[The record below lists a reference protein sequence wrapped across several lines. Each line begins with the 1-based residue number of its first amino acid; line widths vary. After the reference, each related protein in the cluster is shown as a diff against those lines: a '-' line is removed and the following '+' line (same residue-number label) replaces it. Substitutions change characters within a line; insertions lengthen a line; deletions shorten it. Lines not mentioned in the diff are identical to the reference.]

1 MKSKHHYSY
10 SVKITH
16 IACRKRKEESPK
28 LSNTPPSKRTKTS
41 DDTLR
46 KMYVSFPKDNNMSDY
61 QLQNC
66 HKNLQILRG
75 IPMKCQVTSSTSHL
89 THIDLVNFNACFNSN
104 VTKRLRVIEDS
115 PGTKGII
122 ENLALADP
130 SAFQMLNKFLC
141 HHDEPSHTPTRFFL
155 LGDVTNSS
163 LLSGDVSHNISIC
176 FSNRSFPRA
185 MAVVGSILT
194 EKALFLPSFQKGV
207 SITTAK
213 RPLKGSSTTPGT
225 NIQGLISSSQHS
237 ADHNLPDPRKPLP
250 FTLLHLLN
258 LILI

>member
-1 MKSKHHYSY
+1 MTLFAKCMCLFQKTTTRLTIS
-10 SVKITH
+10 
-16 IACRKRKEESPK
+16 CR
-28 LSNTPPSKRTKTS
+28 T
-41 DDTLR
+41 
-46 KMYVSFPKDNNMSDY
+46 VA
-61 QLQNC
+61 
-66 HKNLQILRG
+66 NLQILKG
-75 IPMKCQVTSSTSHL
+75 IPMKCQVTSSASHL
-89 THIDLVNFNACFNSN
+89 THINLVNFNACFNSD

-141 HHDEPSHTPTRFFL
+141 RRDDPSHTPTRFFL

-163 LLSGDVSHNISIC
+163 LLSGDVSRNISVC

-185 MAVVGSILT
+185 MAVVGSVLT

-225 NIQGLISSSQHS
+225 NIRGLISSSQHS
-237 ADHNLPDPRKPLP
+237 TDHNLPDPRKPLP
-250 FTLLHLLN
+250 ITLSHLLN
-258 LILI
+258 LILV